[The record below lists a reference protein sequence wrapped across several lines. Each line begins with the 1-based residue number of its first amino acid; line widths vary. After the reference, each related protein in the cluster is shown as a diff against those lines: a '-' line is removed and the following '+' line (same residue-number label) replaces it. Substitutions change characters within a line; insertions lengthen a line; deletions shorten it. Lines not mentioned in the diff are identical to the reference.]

1 MFPEGVTMGKEDSS
15 HHVCVLT
22 VGTCC
27 LECSV
32 YTVSPDTHSHPH
44 EEEIIKS
51 GGSVDGL

>member
-15 HHVCVLT
+15 RHVCVLT

-44 EEEIIKS
+44 EEEIIQS